1 VYIFYPDQTQ
11 SHHIQEVYS
20 TNIMPGTVAEAP
32 KDPIGYAD
40 ADGQVRRKPST
51 FRSWISKE
59 PGAEFPPEKG
69 RYV

>member
-1 VYIFYPDQTQ
+1 
-11 SHHIQEVYS
+11 
-20 TNIMPGTVAEAP
+20 MPGTVAEAP